1 MQLDV
6 NERVAENKLL
16 ILYIINKVNF
26 ELTNSQISKLVV
38 NIHEINYFYLQQYI
52 SQLVDDKFI
61 GCRIEEG
68 SRFYNITPSG
78 RQALE
83 FFKTMIR
90 ASTRDK
96 IDAIIKEN
104 IQTLRTE
111 TQVSADYIP
120 LDDNQYSVS
129 CRISEG
135 ETCLIDLKLFA
146 GTKEQARL
154 ICRNWEK
161 NSRELYPEII
171 RLLTSDHN

>member
-26 ELTNSQISKLVV
+26 KLTNSQISKLVV

-52 SQLVDDKFI
+52 SHLVDDKFI
-61 GCRIEEG
+61 ECRIEEG

-104 IQTLRTE
+104 TQALRTE
-111 TQVSADYIP
+111 TQVSSDYIP

-135 ETCLIDLKLFA
+135 TTCLIDLKLFA
-146 GTKEQARL
+146 GPKEQARL

-161 NSRELYPEII
+161 NSQELYPEII
-171 RLLTSDHN
+171 RLLTSDKG